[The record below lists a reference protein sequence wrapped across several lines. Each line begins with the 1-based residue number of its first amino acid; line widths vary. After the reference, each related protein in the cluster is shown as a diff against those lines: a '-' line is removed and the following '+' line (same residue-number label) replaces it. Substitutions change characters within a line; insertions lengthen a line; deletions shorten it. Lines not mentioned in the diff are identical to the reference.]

1 MTPAR
6 LMRTAGILR
15 PPENGVLRMTRD
27 ASGIDVARA
36 QAEVTTTMNYAARN
50 VELPDVLSKLRVA
63 IVHYWFV
70 RFRGGQR
77 VLEVLADMFPQ
88 ADLFTLVLDPKALPP
103 SLRSRKFTTSFLQ
116 KIPGMTRHYKKFS
129 ALFPLALEQF
139 KLDEYDLVI
148 SSESGPAKGVLTRPH
163 TCHIC
168 YCHTPMRYVWDMYH
182 QYRSNAPGGALGR
195 ALYSIVA
202 NYVRQ
207 WDYVASARVDYYV
220 ASSHNAASRIAK
232 YYRREAEVIH
242 PPVNISSFAMGTNAE
257 DFYLVVSPLVA
268 YKRVDLAI
276 SACNAMKRRLIV
288 IGHGEAMQALRQ
300 KAGAT
305 ITFLGYQ
312 PDDVVREHYR
322 RCRAF
327 IFPSEEDIGLTPI
340 EAQACGRPVI
350 AFGRGGALETVK
362 GGLPASSF
370 APESSTGVF
379 FAEQSAESLAD
390 AIRFFESNET
400 RFSPAFIRGHAERFD
415 VSRFKA
421 EMGAFIDLKMLEYR
435 NKK

>member
-1 MTPAR
+1 MNHPA
-6 LMRTAGILR
+6 T
-15 PPENGVLRMTRD
+15 D
-27 ASGIDVARA
+27 D
-36 QAEVTTTMNYAARN
+36 Q
-50 VELPDVLSKLRVA
+50 LPDLLSRLRVA

-70 RFRGGQR
+70 TYRGGER
-77 VLEVLADMFPQ
+77 VVEVLADMFPQ
-88 ADLFTLVLDPKALPP
+88 ADIFTLVLDPKALPP

-116 KIPGMTRHYKKFS
+116 RIPGITRHYKKF
-129 ALFPLALEQF
+129 LPFFPLALEQL

-168 YCHTPMRYVWDMYH
+168 YCHTPLRYLWDMYH
-182 QYRSNAPGGALGR
+182 QYRSSAPGGALGR
-195 ALYSIVA
+195 AFYSIAA

-207 WDYVASARVDYYV
+207 WDYAASARVDYYV

-242 PPVNISSFAMGTNAE
+242 PPVNISSFSLGTNAE

-276 SACNAMKRRLIV
+276 RACDTMQRRLVV
-288 IGHGEAMQALRQ
+288 IGEGETMRAL
-300 KAGAT
+300 KKLAGPT

-312 PDDVVREHYR
+312 PDELVRDYYQ

-327 IFPSEEDIGLTPI
+327 ILPGEEDIGLTPI

-350 AFGRGGALETVK
+350 AFGRGGALETVV
-362 GGLPASSF
+362 GGFPTDSYA
-370 APESSTGVF
+370 AESSTGVF
-379 FAEQSAESLAD
+379 FAVQSAESLAE

-400 RFSPAFIRGHAERFD
+400 RFSPAFIRRHAERFD
-415 VSRFKA
+415 VSRFRSD
-421 EMGAFIDLKMLEYR
+421 MGAFITEKMLEFAR
-435 NKK
+435 RQKSGVRSQESGVRSQKTE

>member
-1 MTPAR
+1 
-6 LMRTAGILR
+6 
-15 PPENGVLRMTRD
+15 MTRD

-70 RFRGGQR
+70 RFRGGER

>member
-1 MTPAR
+1 
-6 LMRTAGILR
+6 
-15 PPENGVLRMTRD
+15 MTRD

-70 RFRGGQR
+70 RFRGGER

-116 KIPGMTRHYKKFS
+116 KIPGMTRHYKKFLP
-129 ALFPLALEQF
+129 LFPLALEQF
-139 KLDEYDLVI
+139 KLDDYDLVI

-242 PPVNISSFAMGTNAE
+242 PPVNISSFAMGTSAE

-421 EMGAFIDLKMLEYR
+421 EMGAFIDLKMLEFR

>member
-1 MTPAR
+1 MDN
-6 LMRTAGILR
+6 
-15 PPENGVLRMTRD
+15 E
-27 ASGIDVARA
+27 ARA
-36 QAEVTTTMNYAARN
+36 AQP
-50 VELPDVLSKLRVA
+50 PDLLSKLRVA

-70 RFRGGQR
+70 RLRGGER
-77 VLEVLADMFPQ
+77 VLEVLANMFPQ
-88 ADLFTLVLDPKALPP
+88 ADIFTLVLDRKALPP
-103 SLRSRKFTTSFLQ
+103 SLRSRKITTSFLQ
-116 KIPGMTRHYKKFS
+116 KIPGMTRHYKKFLL
-129 ALFPLALEQF
+129 LFPLALEQF
-139 KLDEYDLVI
+139 NLDEYDLVI

-163 TCHIC
+163 TCHVC
-168 YCHTPMRYVWDMYH
+168 YCHTPLRYVWDMYH
-182 QYRSNAPGGALGR
+182 QYRSSAPGGALGR
-195 ALYSIVA
+195 AFYSIVA

-232 YYRREAEVIH
+232 YYCREAEVIH
-242 PPVNISSFAMGTNAE
+242 PPVNISSFAIGTNAE

-288 IGHGEAMQALRQ
+288 IGQGEAMRALQ
-300 KAGAT
+300 QTAGPT

-350 AFGRGGALETVK
+350 AFGCGGALETVI
-362 GGLPASSF
+362 GGLPTSSF

-390 AIRFFESNET
+390 AIRFFESIET
-400 RFSPAFIRGHAERFD
+400 HFSPAFIRRNAERFD
-415 VSRFKA
+415 VSHFKSQ
-421 EMGAFIDLKMLEYR
+421 MGAFINLKMLKFR
-435 NKK
+435 NR

>member
-1 MTPAR
+1 MSDVEEKGQRRSMNQPAR
-6 LMRTAGILR
+6 DE
-15 PPENGVLRMTRD
+15 P
-27 ASGIDVARA
+27 
-36 QAEVTTTMNYAARN
+36 
-50 VELPDVLSKLRVA
+50 LPDLLSKLRVA

-70 RFRGGQR
+70 RSRGGER

-88 ADLFTLVLDPKALPP
+88 ADIFTLVLDPKALPP

-116 KIPGMTRHYKKFS
+116 KVPGIRRHYRKFLP
-129 ALFPLALEQF
+129 LFPLALEQF

-182 QYRSNAPGGALGR
+182 QYRSSASGGALGR
-195 ALYSIVA
+195 AFYSIAA

-242 PPVNISSFAMGTNAE
+242 PPVNISSFAIGTNAE

-288 IGHGEAMQALRQ
+288 IGQGEAMRALQ
-300 KAGAT
+300 QTAGPT

-327 IFPSEEDIGLTPI
+327 IFPGEEDIGLTPI

-350 AFGRGGALETVK
+350 AFGRGGALETVI
-362 GGLPASSF
+362 GGLPTSSF

-390 AIRFFESNET
+390 AIRFFELNET
-400 RFSPAFIRGHAERFD
+400 RFSPAFIRRHAERFD
-415 VSRFKA
+415 VSRFKS
-421 EMGAFIDLKMLEYR
+421 EMGSFINLRMLEFKNRKLEDY
-435 NKK
+435 